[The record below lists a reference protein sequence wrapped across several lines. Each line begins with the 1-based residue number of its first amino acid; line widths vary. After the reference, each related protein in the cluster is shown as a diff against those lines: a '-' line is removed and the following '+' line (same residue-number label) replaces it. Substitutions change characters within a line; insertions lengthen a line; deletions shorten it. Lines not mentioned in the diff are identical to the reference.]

1 MKVELSLARPTLVP
15 WPLAL
20 KARGFRAL
28 RADHFVRAAGLLNDR
43 VAVGGRAVLL
53 LLACSDLVVLVYLLE
68 PSNDIVH
75 DLERAQILERE
86 L

>member
-1 MKVELSLARPTLVP
+1 VP
-15 WPLAL
+15 RLLAL
-20 KARGFRAL
+20 ETCGFRAL
-28 RADHFVRAAGLLNDR
+28 GTDDFVRAAWFLNDR

-75 DLERAQILERE
+75 DLKRAQILERE